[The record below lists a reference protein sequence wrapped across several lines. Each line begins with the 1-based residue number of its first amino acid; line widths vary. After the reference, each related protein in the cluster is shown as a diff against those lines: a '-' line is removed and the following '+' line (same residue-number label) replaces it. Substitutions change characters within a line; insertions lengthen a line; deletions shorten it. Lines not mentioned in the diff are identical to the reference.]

1 MSGYARFHR
10 SLIGHPAFRNDA
22 EAMAFAY
29 MVLRAQWK
37 ATRVRYKGRVIS
49 LDRGQLTMSQRDM
62 AQALDRDK
70 AWIERLWKRLRDEGM
85 IAVKYEA
92 GVEAG
97 VEAPVKAKREA
108 GASVITIC
116 NYDKYQHS
124 NDDREAP
131 REAPKKADAR
141 QAQGTEQVRE
151 EGNKELELSPNG
163 DCASDD
169 ALKPEHIAEA
179 WNELAPRIGKPTIR
193 TLTPER
199 RQRVKARIAGYSLD
213 DWRSVLGA
221 VERSPFLRGDTG
233 WHGCTFD
240 WLTKKAN
247 FQKTLEGNYDDKPT
261 QAAAQ
266 SRY

>member
-37 ATRVRYKGRVIS
+37 ATRVRYKGRGIH
-49 LDRGQLTMSQRDM
+49 LARGQLSMSQRDM

-70 AWIERLWKRLRDEGM
+70 AWIERLWKRLRAEAM
-85 IAVKYEA
+85 ITVASEA
-92 GVEAG
+92 GCA
-97 VEAPVKAKREA
+97 
-108 GASVITIC
+108 VITIC

-124 NDDREAP
+124 NDEREAVG
-131 REAPKKADAR
+131 EAPQKADAR
-141 QAQGTEQVRE
+141 QTQGTEQVRE
-151 EGNKELELSPNG
+151 EGNKELELSLNG

-261 QAAAQ
+261 QAAGQ